1 METDMSQEQRSYEET
16 DQEGRGLRVGRC
28 YEIVQGPASSPE
40 RTTTG
45 VLVGID
51 LDSKAYTF
59 ELDDGSRISMADNE
73 IDGIRH
79 VEEGC

>member
-1 METDMSQEQRSYEET
+1 MSQEKQSYEEI
-16 DQEGRGLRVGRC
+16 DEDDRPLRVGRC

-51 LDSKAYTF
+51 LDAKTYTF
-59 ELDDGSRISMADNE
+59 ELGDGSRISMADDE